1 MAKSKRVG
9 RAAPQRG
16 VAPSRPRVAADLP
29 SGADLPKRGAP
40 RDRTVQAMEEPR
52 DDGPDAW
59 LAPDEDDAADLDQW
73 LHDHGMDS
81 GEDGPSN

>member
-1 MAKSKRVG
+1 
-9 RAAPQRG
+9 
-16 VAPSRPRVAADLP
+16 
-29 SGADLPKRGAP
+29 
-40 RDRTVQAMEEPR
+40 MEEPR